1 LPSPLNGLLFRIAK
15 HWIAGETY
23 EEAMLRAQQSNT
35 HKVLGIINLL
45 GEETTDQEETAAAT
59 TEYIQILNEVRAR
72 NIQSCVSVKPTELGL
87 GLDMQLFR
95 DNSDKILATAKS
107 LGSFVWMD
115 MEGSPYTADTVDS
128 YLEFRKKFN
137 NVGVAI
143 QAYAKRS
150 QDDVN
155 RILDS
160 GGIIRLCKGA
170 YNESSE
176 FAFKSRDRIN
186 DNFSKLMQLM
196 FERGKGFAIATHDE
210 KLIQKAIELSKDHDT
225 DFEFEMLMGVR
236 DKKKIEL
243 AEMGYRVSEY
253 IPFGKSWWAYSVRR
267 MTEHKS
273 NIFLLARSLISG

>member
-45 GEETTDQEETAAAT
+45 GEETTDKEETAAAT

-72 NIQSCVSVKPTELGL
+72 KIQSCVSVKPTELGL

-95 DNSDKILATAKS
+95 NNSDKILATAKS
-107 LGSFVWMD
+107 LGTFVWMD

-176 FAFKSRDRIN
+176 FAFKGRDRIN

-210 KLIQKAIELSKDHDT
+210 KLIQKAIELSKDHHT
-225 DFEFEMLMGVR
+225 DFEFEMLMGIR